1 MFMTLKSATTVPCGP
16 LLNGLL
22 RGVLASAMCA
32 MPALA
37 QQVGGQGAPQAAPK
51 PAPQLA
57 PKPVPQASPN
67 AVQTLRNFVKQAQTG
82 QAEFTQ
88 VVISPDGQ
96 RQRRSTGT
104 LAFQR
109 PDRFRFAY
117 TSPSEQLIVADGQQ
131 VWLYD
136 VDLEQVTV
144 RPVSEAVGNTP
155 AAILSSAALERDF
168 TLKAI
173 PGPTAGAVTAAPVSV
188 PGGMKWQWVQAIPK
202 RKDGSFQTVEVGF
215 VQGRL
220 AALDILDGFGQRT
233 RLSFSKFETGVR
245 LSPDQFKFT
254 PPAGVDVLRQP
265 GG

>member
-1 MFMTLKSATTVPCGP
+1 MTLKSATTVPHRP
-16 LLNGLL
+16 LWSLLLGGLWV
-22 RGVLASAMCA
+22 GVACA
-32 MPALA
+32 VPALA
-37 QQVGGQGAPQAAPK
+37 QQAGGQVTPQATPK
-51 PAPQLA
+51 PASKIA
-57 PKPVPQASPN
+57 PQASPN

-168 TLKAI
+168 KLKAI

>member
-1 MFMTLKSATTVPCGP
+1 MFMTLKSATTVPHRP
-16 LLNGLL
+16 LWSLLLGGLWV
-22 RGVLASAMCA
+22 GVACA
-32 MPALA
+32 VPALA
-37 QQVGGQGAPQAAPK
+37 QQAGGQVTPQATPK
-51 PAPQLA
+51 PASKIA
-57 PKPVPQASPN
+57 PQASPN

-168 TLKAI
+168 KLKAI